1 MGLILVNTV
10 NNKRCFI
17 FWRLFPIITGNVRR
31 KMDETDHEE
40 CVVYIQNLG
49 ERLVLICIRA
59 VILVFVV
66 VVVVV
71 VGVVL
76 F

>member
-1 MGLILVNTV
+1 
-10 NNKRCFI
+10 
-17 FWRLFPIITGNVRR
+17 
-31 KMDETDHEE
+31 MDETDHEE

-71 VGVVL
+71 GVVL